1 MVIETHLGYA
11 VVLSDDG
18 RFKKVAN
25 FNYEVGQMVDNVFDM
40 KKPEGNFFST
50 NTFKAALT
58 LVSALAVLV
67 VALFMNR
74 PTTPTYFASVLL
86 KINPEVR
93 IYINQE
99 NDVVNI
105 EGVNPDGEAL
115 IQGYVYEDKK
125 LDPVMDEL
133 VDLAI
138 DLGYLYDGGE
148 VNITFDGDE
157 ETWLIDATTNMK
169 NHVQQSIHSKVS
181 ATIIVGD
188 TLTNN
193 YELVIPI
200 DSGTFPD
207 HEESD
212 YDDNEYG
219 DQESDYD
226 ESDYQ
231 TDSPYEDSPYDDDVN
246 DSPYEDS
253 PYDDSPYED
262 DVEDSP
268 YDDSPYDDDVEDSPY
283 DDSLY
288 DESPYDDSD
297 YD

>member
-1 MVIETHLGYA
+1 MKYMVIETHLGYA

-25 FNYEVGQMVDNVFDM
+25 INYEVGQMVDNVFDM
-40 KKPEGNFFST
+40 KEPEGHFFST

-58 LVSALAVLV
+58 FVSALAVLV

-93 IYINQE
+93 IDINQE

-105 EGVNPDGEAL
+105 EGVNPDGESL
-115 IQGYVYEDKK
+115 IQGYGYEDKK
-125 LDPVMDEL
+125 LDSVMDEL

-138 DLGYLYDGGE
+138 DLGYLYDGVE
-148 VNITFDGDE
+148 VNITLDGDE
-157 ETWLIDATTNMK
+157 ETWLLDARTNMK
-169 NHVQQSIHSKVS
+169 NQVQQSIHSKVS

-200 DSGTFPD
+200 DPGTFPGQD
-207 HEESD
+207 NN
-212 YDDNEYG
+212 YDDNEYRDPDTDYIESDYHTTPPNPG
-219 DQESDYD
+219 VTDDTPYDDTPYDDTPYDDTPYDDTPHDDTPYDDTPYDDSDYD
-226 ESDYQ
+226 ESDY
-231 TDSPYEDSPYDDDVN
+231 
-246 DSPYEDS
+246 
-253 PYDDSPYED
+253 
-262 DVEDSP
+262 
-268 YDDSPYDDDVEDSPY
+268 DDSPYDD
-283 DDSLY
+283 
-288 DESPYDDSD
+288 
-297 YD
+297 